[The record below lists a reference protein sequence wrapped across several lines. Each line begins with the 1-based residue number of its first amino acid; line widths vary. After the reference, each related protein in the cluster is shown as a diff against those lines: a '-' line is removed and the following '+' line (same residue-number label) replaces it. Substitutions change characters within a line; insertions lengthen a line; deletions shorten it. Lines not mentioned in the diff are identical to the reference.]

1 MIRQQIFPVDLRNG
15 HFRCIAPPMRLID
28 RQGALSR
35 GLADIRA
42 QYAVPID
49 FSADVL
55 AEAEEAAKRPP
66 TDRADWTGRDFVTL
80 DPATSTDL
88 DQAFAIEQSGVD
100 IILRYAIAD
109 TVWFVSPDSA
119 LDREAWVRGVTI
131 YLPDGKASLYPPA
144 LCEGAASLL
153 PNVDRPAVVFTVRID
168 PQGKSV
174 LETADRVLI
183 RSRAKLA
190 YETVR
195 ATDLPEG
202 FAELSRRI
210 TAAEEARGATRIDAP
225 EQEVAID
232 ANGGLTL
239 AFRPQLESEV
249 QNASMSLAAN
259 LAIADALLAH
269 RTGLFRV
276 MPEPDERAVRRLRHS
291 AKALG
296 LDWPKGETLEQFE
309 RRVDTTDPRY
319 AAFRAAVRRAGP
331 SASYEAYQ
339 RGVTPWHAA
348 MAATYAHATAPL
360 RRLADRYVIETA
372 VLIAAGQPVSA
383 ELQAAFQT
391 LPAVMAKAEARASQ
405 VERAVSDLAEAI
417 VLDGREGSRFDAVVT
432 DVDERG
438 ARIQLCDPAVI
449 ARVDDKGA
457 VAGDRIRVA
466 LTSVDVAQRRVAFQ
480 RVE

>member
-15 HFRCIAPPMRLID
+15 HFRCIAPPMRSID

-88 DQAFAIEQSGVD
+88 DPAFAIEQSGVD

-131 YLPDGKASLYPPA
+131 YLPDGKASLYPPS

-153 PNVDRPAVVFTVRID
+153 PNVDRPAVVFTVQID

-225 EQEVAID
+225 EQAVAID

-239 AFRPQLESEV
+239 AFRPRLE
-249 QNASMSLAAN
+249 
-259 LAIADALLAH
+259 I
-269 RTGLFRV
+269 R
-276 MPEPDERAVRRLRHS
+276 
-291 AKALG
+291 
-296 LDWPKGETLEQFE
+296 
-309 RRVDTTDPRY
+309 
-319 AAFRAAVRRAGP
+319 
-331 SASYEAYQ
+331 
-339 RGVTPWHAA
+339 
-348 MAATYAHATAPL
+348 
-360 RRLADRYVIETA
+360 
-372 VLIAAGQPVSA
+372 SA
-383 ELQAAFQT
+383 E
-391 LPAVMAKAEARASQ
+391 R
-405 VERAVSDLAEAI
+405 
-417 VLDGREGSRFDAVVT
+417 
-432 DVDERG
+432 
-438 ARIQLCDPAVI
+438 
-449 ARVDDKGA
+449 
-457 VAGDRIRVA
+457 
-466 LTSVDVAQRRVAFQ
+466 VDVAGGEPGDRRCASRSPHGAVPGDAPNRMSARSAACAIPPRRWGSIGPRARRSNSSSAGSTRPIRDTRRSGQPSGERGRVRPTRRTSVA
-480 RVE
+480 